1 MKIINNIIMVLTL
14 SYLLVACSGGGGGG
28 GDSATQAVDEVAV
41 EGVEEDAVED
51 LEETEITVVEDEIT
65 AQPDAQD
72 IELIALI
79 DTEGLT
85 GDPSIGRNLPAIA
98 SAMAQLGKQLFYA
111 KNLGGVQDAACVS
124 CHHPT
129 LGGGDNLSLSVGVNA
144 VDSNGA
150 VDPNG
155 LGLGRFHLA
164 VSGLPTVPRN
174 APTVFNSGMWDKGMF
189 WDSRIESVAG
199 ETDQNGSG
207 GAIVTP
213 DSVSFTT
220 GDATLPTGTTL
231 PAAQARF
238 PVTSVDEMRGTF
250 LAAGSNAN
258 LRAGLSSRLQSIA
271 QWQTAFSSAF
281 GDPAINYDRIGL
293 ALGEFERSMVFIDSP
308 WKAYVEGDITALTDE
323 QKAGAILFLSSQ
335 NDGGAGCSRCHSG
348 DNFSDEEHH
357 IVAFPQIG
365 PGKGNDSGNVVTND
379 FGREN
384 ISGNNADRFHFRT
397 ASLLNVAV
405 TAPYTHAGAYQ
416 TLDKVVAHYDNP
428 RREVNAFF
436 GATGGVPFVTNSEFC
451 ALPQVV
457 DLVTFGGL
465 DCETMYLS
473 AYDDSIDAVDRL
485 DDNDARSSVLPT
497 PNLDNDER
505 DAIVAFLEA
514 LTDPCVVDRA
524 CLNPWIVDVDDVG
537 SFPDALPLV
546 AQDRD
551 NIEL

>member
-1 MKIINNIIMVLTL
+1 MKIISNLIQALTFC
-14 SYLLVACSGGGGGG
+14 YLLVACSGGGGS
-28 GDSATQAVDEVAV
+28 DSANETVNEVVVAV
-41 EGVEEDAVED
+41 AEN
-51 LEETEITVVEDEIT
+51 EI
-65 AQPDAQD
+65 AAKLDAQD

-85 GDPSIGRNLPAIA
+85 GDPSLDRNLPDIT

-144 VDSNGA
+144 VDSTGV
-150 VDPNG
+150 VDPDG

-164 VSGLPTVPRN
+164 VTGLPAVPRN
-174 APTVFNSGMWDKGMF
+174 APTVFNAGLWDKGMF

-199 ETDQNGSG
+199 EADQNGSG

-213 DSVSFTT
+213 DSANFTT
-220 GDATLPTGTTL
+220 ADITLAAGTTL

-250 LAAGSNAN
+250 LATDSNTN
-258 LRAGLSSRLQSIA
+258 LRAGLSSRLQNVA
-271 QWQTAFSSAF
+271 QWQTAFASVF
-281 GDPAINYDRIGL
+281 GDPAISYDRIGL
-293 ALGEFERSMVFIDSP
+293 ALGEFERSMVFIANP
-308 WKAYVEGDITALTDE
+308 WKAYIDGDNTALTDE
-323 QKAGAILFLSSQ
+323 QKAGAILFFTSQ

-365 PGKGNDSGNVVTND
+365 AGKGNDSGSGATND

-384 ISGNNADRFHFRT
+384 ISGDTADRFHFRT
-397 ASLLNVAV
+397 ASLLNVGV
-405 TAPYTHAGAYQ
+405 TAPYSHAGAYQ
-416 TLDKVVAHYDNP
+416 TLAKVLAHYDNP
-428 RREVNAFF
+428 RREVNEFF
-436 GATGGVPFVTNSEFC
+436 GAVGGVPFVTNSEFC

-465 DCETMYLS
+465 DCETMYPS
-473 AYDDSIDAVDRL
+473 AYADSIDAVDRL
-485 DDNDARSSVLPT
+485 NTNGITSSVLPA
-497 PNLDNDER
+497 PNINNNER
-505 DAIVAFLEA
+505 DSIVAFLEA

-524 CLNPWIVDVDDVG
+524 CLDPWIVDVDDVG
-537 SFPDALPLV
+537 NFPDAVPLI